1 MARELLQDL
10 GELEAFLRSQRTLV
24 SEEVWSQTV
33 RQNTKNLLQRVSGL
47 PKLSAGEATKITAA
61 LSTLPF
67 TDEPKQALSAAV
79 NESLLR
85 AQQTPKGGVTMQ
97 NVAQFGA
104 YFSAK
109 DMKVFSNEETH
120 SWEKLQVAAERCLR
134 VGLYYPTETASGRV
148 TATAVVAG
156 LQAENHDVF
165 LTHVRNL
172 KKILKTKRNLLASK
186 PIAFQNLPPRPQDL
200 ENFSQIYPAD
210 DQPHSLDETE
220 VDSVLRGAGALRGS
234 HKSVKTARAGLQG
247 MQLALPSSAASS
259 SHFNPALMMQQMN
272 QFSQM
277 MQCFMQGQG
286 GSSGSGDAGVNL
298 QFNLPNPNKRK
309 SGAKAIMDKNP
320 DAEDKPDEEQVTPTK
335 PAAEPA
341 PIMHTPSPKSTQEEK
356 DAARDDASVLS
367 ILKISVVEQ
376 ANWLDAGEKEKSP
389 TPKGKAKAKAKAK
402 TKATPKQKA
411 AAKTKAAQ
419 AAPKVSSKT
428 IQKRP
433 ASSGWE
439 IEDRFRGSGQRDRY
453 FKSPDGKIF
462 RTRAEAEE
470 AGYRG

>member
-1 MARELLQDL
+1 MFMQGRSSRDCIGFASCQRGNIAASHHGPGAAAGPGRVGGLSAQPTDLSVREI
-10 GELEAFLRSQRTLV
+10 
-24 SEEVWSQTV
+24 WSQTV
-33 RQNTKNLLQRVSGL
+33 RQHTKNLLQRVSGL

-85 AQQTPKGGVTMQ
+85 AQQTLKGGVTMQ

-200 ENFSQIYPAD
+200 KNFSQIYPAD

-247 MQLALPSSAASS
+247 SSWPCLRPRPPRA
-259 SHFNPALMMQQMN
+259 
-272 QFSQM
+272 
-277 MQCFMQGQG
+277 
-286 GSSGSGDAGVNL
+286 
-298 QFNLPNPNKRK
+298 
-309 SGAKAIMDKNP
+309 
-320 DAEDKPDEEQVTPTK
+320 T
-335 PAAEPA
+335 
-341 PIMHTPSPKSTQEEK
+341 
-356 DAARDDASVLS
+356 S
-367 ILKISVVEQ
+367 IL
-376 ANWLDAGEKEKSP
+376 P
-389 TPKGKAKAKAKAK
+389 
-402 TKATPKQKA
+402 
-411 AAKTKAAQ
+411 
-419 AAPKVSSKT
+419 
-428 IQKRP
+428 
-433 ASSGWE
+433 
-439 IEDRFRGSGQRDRY
+439 
-453 FKSPDGKIF
+453 
-462 RTRAEAEE
+462 
-470 AGYRG
+470 